1 MGDGKLL
8 KLILILWLYNYLM
21 VSIVVSSLKKKSPS
35 YIGYFIELE
44 IICEYISAYYL
55 TLSFHLI

>member
-1 MGDGKLL
+1 
-8 KLILILWLYNYLM
+8 M